1 MRLARRSS
9 NGTII
14 VGILIAV
21 LAAHVAA
28 LAQHGSVLAVGRFS
42 EEKVHGVLPSHWEP
56 FYFKDIERHTD
67 YRLAEE
73 DGQVV
78 VEANSDVSA
87 SGLTRKITIDPREY
101 PVVQWR
107 WKVVNVLKRADIHR
121 KEGDDYP
128 AKITIVFEYDSSKLS
143 VSEKLK
149 YEVARMLY
157 GEYPPLATLNYVW
170 CSKAPVGL
178 VVPNPY
184 TERSVMI
191 VLESGKEK
199 LGSWVGEERN
209 VYEDYK
215 KAFKDEP
222 PMISGVAIMTDTD
235 NTGESAT
242 AFYGDILFRK
252 NRQ

>member
-1 MRLARRSS
+1 MKPARPSS

-14 VGILIAV
+14 VGILISL
-21 LAAHVAA
+21 LAGHAGA
-28 LAQHGSVLAVGRFS
+28 LAQDHSVLAVGHFS
-42 EEKVHGVLPSHWEP
+42 AEKVHDVLPSHWEP
-56 FYFKDIERHTD
+56 FYFKGIERHTD
-67 YRLAEE
+67 YRLVEE

-78 VEANSDVSA
+78 VKATSNASA
-87 SGLTRKITIDPREY
+87 SGLTRKIAIDPKEY

-107 WKVVNVLKRADIHR
+107 WKVANVLKRADIYQ

-128 AKITIVFEYDSSKLS
+128 ARITIVFEYDSSKLS
-143 VSEKLK
+143 ASQRVK
-149 YEVARMLY
+149 YEVARLLY

-170 CSKAPVGL
+170 CSKAPVGV

-184 TERSVMI
+184 TERSIMI
-191 VLESGKEK
+191 VLESGQEK
-199 LGSWVGEERN
+199 LGTWVSEERD
-209 VYEDYK
+209 VYEDYR

-242 AFYGDILFRK
+242 AYYGDILLDKERL
-252 NRQ
+252 